1 MDKCKSLNNI
11 CMYIIYKINFG
22 NAVIENKM
30 RFVLV
35 STPLTQENKGC
46 QRIKNVIMA
55 IGLNCV
61 CGCAV

>member
-1 MDKCKSLNNI
+1 
-11 CMYIIYKINFG
+11 MYIIYKINFG